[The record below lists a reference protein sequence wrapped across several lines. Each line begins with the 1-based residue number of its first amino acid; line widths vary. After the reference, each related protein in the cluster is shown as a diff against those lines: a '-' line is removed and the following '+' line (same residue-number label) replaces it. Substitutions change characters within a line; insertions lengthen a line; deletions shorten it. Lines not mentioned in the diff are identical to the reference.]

1 MAVLNLHL
9 KTLPILVALLFAA
22 FHVQAGQ
29 RIEITAS
36 LDNTLYESSTVNQS
50 NGVGDYFFVGKTNQG
65 LRRRALIFFDL
76 ARQIPINAVIDSVN
90 LILHVSRTTSDTM
103 TISLHR
109 VLAQWGEG
117 NSNAIG
123 QEGSGAEAQVGDATW
138 IYSQYSSIKWSAG
151 GGEYNA
157 IPIARQV
164 VGDVGFYQWRSSTKM
179 VSDVQSWLAEPAM
192 NFGWLLRGDESKSA
206 STKRFDSRQNVNTS
220 LRPML
225 VVFYSLPTLAVTSDQ
240 HESMQMTFAGY
251 PNPFNQSITLRYAI
265 YRPARVLLQIFD
277 ITGAELITIEDRWSN
292 AGDYIIRWDGR
303 DRKGR
308 NVPSGTYYAVL
319 QADELR
325 SLSKMLLLR

>member
-1 MAVLNLHL
+1 
-9 KTLPILVALLFAA
+9 
-22 FHVQAGQ
+22 
-29 RIEITAS
+29 
-36 LDNTLYESSTVNQS
+36 
-50 NGVGDYFFVGKTNQG
+50 
-65 LRRRALIFFDL
+65 
-76 ARQIPINAVIDSVN
+76 
-90 LILHVSRTTSDTM
+90 
-103 TISLHR
+103 
-109 VLAQWGEG
+109 
-117 NSNAIG
+117 
-123 QEGSGAEAQVGDATW
+123 
-138 IYSQYSSIKWSAG
+138 
-151 GGEYNA
+151 
-157 IPIARQV
+157 
-164 VGDVGFYQWRSSTKM
+164 VGFYQWRSSTKM